1 MLERHPD
8 PCLAPA
14 PGPSVQLAT
23 AEFMR
28 DGHYIR
34 HLRRTKRVYAA
45 QGDALLKY
53 LRARAKNVTIAGLAA
68 VLRLPDGASDLSI
81 AREMVSFGLAPTPL
95 SLWYASPA
103 SARSGLLLG
112 IATSPQK
119 RVEASC
125 EQLFGIIDR
134 LT

>member
-1 MLERHPD
+1 
-8 PCLAPA
+8 LAKILPLSEA
-14 PGPSVQLAT
+14 I
-23 AEFMR
+23 AEFVR
-28 DGHYIR
+28 DGHYLR

-45 QGDALLKY
+45 QGDALLRC
-53 LRARAKNVTIAGLAA
+53 LRARTGNVTIGGLAA

-81 AREMVSFGLAPTPL
+81 VRETASFGLAPTPL
-95 SLWYASPA
+95 SLWYTSKA

-119 RVEASC
+119 RIEAAC
-125 EQLFGIIDR
+125 DRLFNIIDR